1 MNKNKTNRRE
11 FLGIAGASL
20 AGLAIAG
27 VVGLPQAIAKGAS
40 SQQQGAIEDW
50 LLNTG
55 ADDLPR
61 GLYQSAL
68 EQLTT
73 AGR

>member
-20 AGLAIAG
+20 AGLAVAG
-27 VVGLPQAIAKGAS
+27 VVGLPQIIAKENP
-40 SQQQGAIEDW
+40 SQQKGTIEDW

-55 ADDLPR
+55 ADDLPQ
-61 GLYQSAL
+61 GLYQGAL
-68 EQLTT
+68 EQL
-73 AGR
+73 R

>member
-27 VVGLPQAIAKGAS
+27 AVGLPQIIAKES
-40 SQQQGAIEDW
+40 SSRRNAPIEEW

-55 ADDLPR
+55 ADDLPQ
-61 GLYQSAL
+61 GLYQAAS
-68 EQLTT
+68 EQLTST
-73 AGR
+73 K

>member
-20 AGLAIAG
+20 AGLAVIG
-27 VVGLPQAIAKGAS
+27 TVGLPQSAAKES
-40 SQQQGAIEDW
+40 SFRQKGTLEEW

-55 ADDLPR
+55 ADDLPQ
-61 GLYQSAL
+61 GLYQAAS
-68 EQLTT
+68 EQLK
-73 AGR
+73 

>member
-20 AGLAIAG
+20 AGLAAIGAL
-27 VVGLPQAIAKGAS
+27 GLPKADAKESSSRRMAS
-40 SQQQGAIEDW
+40 IEEW

-55 ADDLPR
+55 ADDLP
-61 GLYQSAL
+61 QSLHQAAL
-68 EQLTT
+68 EQLK
-73 AGR
+73 

>member
-1 MNKNKTNRRE
+1 MNKKKTNRRE

-27 VVGLPQAIAKGAS
+27 MAGVPQQVIAKESAS
-40 SQQQGAIEDW
+40 RRQTSVEEW

-55 ADDLPR
+55 ADDLPK
-61 GLYQSAL
+61 GLYQNAL
-68 EQLTT
+68 AQMK
-73 AGR
+73 

>member
-27 VVGLPQAIAKGAS
+27 AVGLPQILAKES
-40 SQQQGAIEDW
+40 SSRQNANIEEW

-55 ADDLPR
+55 ADDLPQ
-61 GLYQSAL
+61 GLYQAAS
-68 EQLTT
+68 EQLK
-73 AGR
+73 

>member
-20 AGLAIAG
+20 AGLAAIGAL
-27 VVGLPQAIAKGAS
+27 GLPQANAKES
-40 SQQQGAIEDW
+40 SSRQKGTIEDW

-55 ADDLPR
+55 ADDLPQ
-61 GLYQSAL
+61 GLHRAAL
-68 EQLTT
+68 EQLK
-73 AGR
+73 

>member
-27 VVGLPQAIAKGAS
+27 AVGLPKVTAKESSSRQNAS
-40 SQQQGAIEDW
+40 LEQW

-55 ADDLPR
+55 ADDLPQS
-61 GLYQSAL
+61 LYQGAL
-68 EQLTT
+68 EQLKS
-73 AGR
+73 

>member
-11 FLGIAGASL
+11 FLGLAGASL

-27 VVGLPQAIAKGAS
+27 AVGLPQAVAKGFS
-40 SQQQGAIEDW
+40 SPQKANIEEW

-55 ADDLPR
+55 ADDLPK
-61 GLYQSAL
+61 GLYQRAL
-68 EQLTT
+68 EQLK
-73 AGR
+73 

>member
-11 FLGIAGASL
+11 FLGMAGISL
-20 AGLAIAG
+20 AGLAVAG
-27 VVGLPQAIAKGAS
+27 MVGLPQVIAKGSAS
-40 SQQQGAIEDW
+40 RQEANIEEW

-55 ADDLPR
+55 ADTLPR

-68 EQLTT
+68 EKV
-73 AGR
+73 R

>member
-20 AGLAIAG
+20 AGLAVAG
-27 VVGLPQAIAKGAS
+27 AVGLPQIIAKESSSRKNAS
-40 SQQQGAIEDW
+40 IEEW

-55 ADDLPR
+55 ADDLPQ
-61 GLYQSAL
+61 GLYQAAS
-68 EQLTT
+68 EQLK
-73 AGR
+73 

>member
-20 AGLAIAG
+20 AGLAVAG
-27 VVGLPQAIAKGAS
+27 AVGLPQIFAKES
-40 SQQQGAIEDW
+40 SSRQNANLEEW

-55 ADDLPR
+55 ADDLPQ
-61 GLYQSAL
+61 GLFQGAL
-68 EQLTT
+68 EQLKS
-73 AGR
+73 

>member
-20 AGLAIAG
+20 AGLAAIGAL
-27 VVGLPQAIAKGAS
+27 GLPKANAKESSS
-40 SQQQGAIEDW
+40 SQKAAIEDW

-61 GLYQSAL
+61 GLYQGAL
-68 EQLTT
+68 EQLNK
-73 AGR
+73 

>member
-20 AGLAIAG
+20 AGFAVIGAM
-27 VVGLPQAIAKGAS
+27 GLPQSAAAES
-40 SQQQGAIEDW
+40 SIRQTATLEEW

-61 GLYQSAL
+61 GLYQAAS
-68 EQLTT
+68 EQLK
-73 AGR
+73 

>member
-20 AGLAIAG
+20 AGLAILGA
-27 VVGLPQAIAKGAS
+27 GLPQILAKES
-40 SQQQGAIEDW
+40 SSRQSATIEEW

-55 ADDLPR
+55 ADDLPK
-61 GLYQSAL
+61 GLYLGAL
-68 EQLTT
+68 EQL
-73 AGR
+73 R

>member
-20 AGLAIAG
+20 AGLAVIGA
-27 VVGLPQAIAKGAS
+27 VRLPKSAAQES
-40 SQQQGAIEDW
+40 SFSQKATLEEW

-55 ADDLPR
+55 ADDLPQ
-61 GLYQSAL
+61 GLYQAAS
-68 EQLTT
+68 EQVK
-73 AGR
+73 

>member
-20 AGLAIAG
+20 AGLAVIGA
-27 VVGLPQAIAKGAS
+27 VGLPQAAAQES
-40 SQQQGAIEDW
+40 SFSQKATLEEW

-55 ADDLPR
+55 ADDLPK
-61 GLYQSAL
+61 GLYQGAL
-68 EQLTT
+68 EQL
-73 AGR
+73 R